1 MNTLATGISYSDLD
15 FQGLR
20 HIIATAMLHGV
31 DGITIVDPGPASTL
45 PTLQRELA
53 VLGATVQDVTAL
65 FLTHIHLDHAG
76 GSGALLRLNPRIKV
90 HVHEAGAGHLV
101 DPTKL
106 LASATRLYGDHMD
119 RLWGEVVP
127 VPDSAIAALQGGER
141 IAGAG
146 RIWDVAYTPGH
157 ASHHVSYFSADTGI
171 AFVGDTAGVQ
181 VVRSG
186 FIVPP
191 TPPPDIDIPLWF
203 DSLETIARWRPQSL
217 FLTHFGVTDTPAA
230 HLAELRDRL
239 GFTLR
244 LAREAMTMSSDDA
257 VRERWFVDRIR
268 KEIERHAS
276 DADRRAYEVAGR
288 FDLNWRGLAR
298 YITKREQPKT
308 ASVPDASR

>member
-1 MNTLATGISYSDLD
+1 MHTLATGISYSDLD

-20 HIIATAMLHGV
+20 HIIATAMLQGA
-31 DGITIVDPGPASTL
+31 DGITVVDPGPASTL
-45 PTLQRELA
+45 PALQRELA
-53 VLGATVQDVTAL
+53 ALGATVQDVAAL

-76 GSGALLRLNPRIKV
+76 ASGALLRLNPRIKV
-90 HVHEAGAGHLV
+90 HVHEAGAGHMV
-101 DPTKL
+101 DPAKL
-106 LASATRLYGDHMD
+106 VASATRLYGDQMD
-119 RLWGEVVP
+119 RLWGDIVP
-127 VPDSAIAALQGGER
+127 VPESAIVPLKGGER

-146 RIWDVAYTPGH
+146 RTWDVAYTPGH

-191 TPPPDIDIPLWF
+191 TPPPDIDSPLWF
-203 DSLETIARWRPQSL
+203 DSLDTIERWRPQSL
-217 FLTHFGVTDTPAA
+217 FLTHFGVTDSAAA

-239 GFTLR
+239 DFTLR
-244 LAREAMTMSSDDA
+244 LAREAMAVSSDDA
-257 VRERWFVDRIR
+257 IREQWFVERIR

-288 FDLNWRGLAR
+288 FDLNWRGLER
-298 YITKREQPKT
+298 YITKREQPKAT
-308 ASVPDASR
+308 STPDASR